1 MTDENA
7 PVDPLPKLLAE
18 IDQALA
24 ISGEL
29 ARYQRGLYEQPCIWR
44 LNGPS
49 LVVHPMSEPM
59 SKQEVTR
66 ARAQIFYEGGI
77 ETISDAFCCAAWA
90 FLASVP
96 EDEAKAA
103 KAMLVKT
110 IASIPDNMAGTPP
123 MDAP

>member
-1 MTDENA
+1 
-7 PVDPLPKLLAE
+7 
-18 IDQALA
+18 
-24 ISGEL
+24 
-29 ARYQRGLYEQPCIWR
+29 
-44 LNGPS
+44 
-49 LVVHPMSEPM
+49 M

-66 ARAQIFYEGGI
+66 ARAQIVYEGGI